1 VASQRAAVARQHGG
15 EPVPSDGRAWSAA
28 VAAASVLVAV
38 RRRRRG
44 VAAGRRRGAARG
56 AREWWGS
63 AVVLVGPDRLQVL
76 LEALLAVLT
85 DVGVGEVG
93 QELRAD
99 GVGFPFGI
107 HQRCGQV
114 AEVGAVGA
122 LLGGVAL
129 EHGRQPHRLR
139 PVRAVVGIV
148 LLALLPRPHLC
159 GGGGGHLR
167 PVGPVA
173 QQLPVVGGQDVV
185 EDRGVAAL
193 TSVRGR

>member
-56 AREWWGS
+56 ARDWWGS

-85 DVGVGEVG
+85 DVGGGEVG
-93 QELRAD
+93 QELRPD

-107 HQRCGQV
+107 HQR
-114 AEVGAVGA
+114 
-122 LLGGVAL
+122 
-129 EHGRQPHRLR
+129 R
-139 PVRAVVGIV
+139 
-148 LLALLPRPHLC
+148 
-159 GGGGGHLR
+159 
-167 PVGPVA
+167 
-173 QQLPVVGGQDVV
+173 
-185 EDRGVAAL
+185 
-193 TSVRGR
+193 